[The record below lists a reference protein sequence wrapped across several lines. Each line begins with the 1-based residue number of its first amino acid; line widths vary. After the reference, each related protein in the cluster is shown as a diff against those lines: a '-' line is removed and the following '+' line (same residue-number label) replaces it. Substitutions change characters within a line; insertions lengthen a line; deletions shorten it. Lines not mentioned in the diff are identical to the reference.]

1 MNLCNR
7 ARRILGFTDYN
18 SCCLCAFPCRREV
31 PQLRL
36 EHRTRLNNDI
46 EMSEAP
52 QKSSLSTAP
61 IKALIFDLM
70 GTCLDWYSTVSP
82 ILKDTV
88 SSSNGVG
95 SSSPNAL
102 SWRHRFFSEI
112 HSRFEA
118 GLPQE
123 DIDETHRRTLLALL
137 HSGGWTMEPDKVETC
152 VRAWHSQKGTS
163 FLASI
168 KQLLISRPVLMAT
181 QHGQT

>member
-1 MNLCNR
+1 MSG
-7 ARRILGFTDYN
+7 ARQEN
-18 SCCLCAFPCRREV
+18 P
-31 PQLRL
+31 
-36 EHRTRLNNDI
+36 
-46 EMSEAP
+46 
-52 QKSSLSTAP
+52 LSAAP

-82 ILKDTV
+82 ILKDAV
-88 SSSNGVG
+88 SSSNETE

-102 SWRHRFFSEI
+102 AWRHRFFNEI

-137 HSGGWTMEPDKVETC
+137 HSGGWTMEADKLEAC
-152 VRAWHSQKGTS
+152 VRAWHSQKGS
-163 FLASI
+163 CYLAST
-168 KQLLISRPVLMAT
+168 KPFLILRLVLMAT